1 MYNLLPR
8 RNFISF
14 QKIMI
19 LLFLRYPPFTW
30 LPGPELSRI
39 QQLLWCKLWWY
50 PPYLIPYTVQ
60 FRVSPS
66 IIKVALSVRPEL
78 HNHPSPLLSS
88 WSSCVTGGSS
98 SSASRCPQTGGGCW
112 RLTLPGALGLWLS
125 LGPAS
130 LPTRTDMIAWCVFTP
145 KIKPA
150 RQLGAPLSF
159 PGKASH

>member
-1 MYNLLPR
+1 MPVN
-8 RNFISF
+8 
-14 QKIMI
+14 
-19 LLFLRYPPFTW
+19 T
-30 LPGPELSRI
+30 LSSS
-39 QQLLWCKLWWY
+39 
-50 PPYLIPYTVQ
+50 V
-60 FRVSPS
+60 
-66 IIKVALSVRPEL
+66 IKVALSVRPKL

-98 SSASRCPQTGGGCW
+98 SSAARCPQTGGGCW

-130 LPTRTDMIAWCVFTP
+130 LPTRTDMVAWCVFTP

-159 PGKASH
+159 PGKASHYISEVWGRSSNDLLTLPSKFFSPSVKADQNSFGILITWTLIYYYPIKCT